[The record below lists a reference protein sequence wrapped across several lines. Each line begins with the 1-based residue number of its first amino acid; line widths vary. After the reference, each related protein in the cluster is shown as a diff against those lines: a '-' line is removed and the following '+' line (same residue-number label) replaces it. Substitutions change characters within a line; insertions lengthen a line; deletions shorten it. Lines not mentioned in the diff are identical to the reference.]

1 LASDP
6 ASAEVLPDRPCPVAD
21 GGLQDRREGV
31 GVGGVDLAAEGD
43 PMPAET
49 AVLGWPADRVG
60 GHLRPAD
67 QTELEG
73 RLRELRLGP
82 DPADTAARVA
92 AWLRSTPQAE
102 APA

>member
-1 LASDP
+1 
-6 ASAEVLPDRPCPVAD
+6 
-21 GGLQDRREGV
+21 
-31 GVGGVDLAAEGD
+31 
-43 PMPAET
+43 MPAET

-73 RLRELRLGP
+73 RLRGLRLGP
-82 DPADTAARVA
+82 NPADTA